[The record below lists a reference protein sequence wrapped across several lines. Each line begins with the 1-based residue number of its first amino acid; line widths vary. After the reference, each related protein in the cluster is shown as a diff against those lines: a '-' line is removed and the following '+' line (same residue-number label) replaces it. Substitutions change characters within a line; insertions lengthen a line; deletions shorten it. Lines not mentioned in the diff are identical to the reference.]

1 MSLATAHIGFTLV
14 AARMR
19 SARSN
24 TPPDS
29 PPGESTSSR
38 MARTPGSARAA
49 SSWAAML
56 W

>member
-1 MSLATAHIGFTLV
+1 MSLATAQTGLIWL

-29 PPGESTSSR
+29 PPGESMSSR
-38 MARTPGSARAA
+38 MADTSGLPMAA
-49 SSWAAML
+49 SSCAARPV
-56 W
+56 